1 MANEATAT
9 GSWRTTQ
16 NTKPVLTLTGING
29 SQTQAGLGA
38 TPPKPS
44 SEDFEEPRT
53 GEKPGAK
60 NNGNNGNTTP
70 RTSQE
75 VLKRSFNMMEKC
87 QAIEMCLSLKDE
99 YLAMPLAL
107 NHDQGPFWT
116 KVLDEKLERNVA
128 AKIKNWKALKEC
140 VDYWCQLRRTLP
152 REGRLPAV
160 SQSQP
165 ELDTLVGSW
174 NKVFARRFCQMHKG
188 YFENGDWATTENETK
203 VMAYQTVPPIISE
216 SGRA

>member
-1 MANEATAT
+1 
-9 GSWRTTQ
+9 
-16 NTKPVLTLTGING
+16 
-29 SQTQAGLGA
+29 
-38 TPPKPS
+38 
-44 SEDFEEPRT
+44 
-53 GEKPGAK
+53 
-60 NNGNNGNTTP
+60 
-70 RTSQE
+70 
-75 VLKRSFNMMEKC
+75 MMEKC

-140 VDYWCQLRRTLP
+140 VDYWCQLRRTLL

-160 SQSQP
+160 SQGQP
-165 ELDTLVGSW
+165 ELDTLVDSW

-188 YFENGDWATTENETK
+188 YFENGDWATTGNRNQSDGVSNSTPDNQRKRPRLDSGISSDVSPRIGSREEASRPQQTQLSPLRYEYTWSEAN
-203 VMAYQTVPPIISE
+203 VAY
-216 SGRA
+216 